1 MKTLDLPHGLFEVIY
16 EEELRELTRSLS
28 PLLLMV
34 ELRGIDNQKLAEFIN
49 GFISANDLIEEE
61 AAAFTINVHHS
72 NIIQDIKRRTR
83 GHLRLA
89 IYPKNFGNID
99 VKNYEKAWLL
109 VFDTEEDHRK
119 YLENFKKG
127 KL

>member
-1 MKTLDLPHGLFEVIY
+1 
-16 EEELRELTRSLS
+16 
-28 PLLLMV
+28 
-34 ELRGIDNQKLAEFIN
+34 LA
-49 GFISANDLIEEE
+49 
-61 AAAFTINVHHS
+61 V
-72 NIIQDIKRRTR
+72 
-83 GHLRLA
+83 
-89 IYPKNFGNID
+89 YPKNFGNID